1 MITIETYDIL
11 LVKLSR
17 QQYEGDE
24 EMKTAVA
31 LADIYLRLSR
41 EEANSGESQS
51 IANQRNIIR
60 QYCKDN
66 NITVVREFVD
76 DGFSG
81 SDFRRPGFQN
91 MLKHIDTG
99 LVNTVITKDLSRLGR
114 DMSES
119 SYYAESFFPEHDIH
133 YIAISDGFDSEQV
146 NMMAP
151 FQFAMNDVYLRDCSR
166 KIKQVLGQKRER
178 GEYCACPPFGYMR
191 NPKDRT
197 SIIPDP
203 QTAPIVQHIYE
214 LAVKGHSAHAIANI
228 LTDKAIITPLKY
240 RVLYRDNFC
249 DRGASRATDR
259 WNHTTVKRILKNQV
273 YLGHTV
279 LGMTKK
285 ASVKSKKKVHIPQEE
300 WAITYNTHTP
310 LITQE
315 EYDIAQ
321 HYMGMNTKSW
331 NDYDNVRKSIF
342 NGLIFCEHCGS
353 ALCSSGSVYKG
364 ERVKY
369 WYLSCLNIPKRSANH
384 CEHGARIKYSALV
397 EIVKADLNQFIS
409 LSKEDT
415 DEIIDAAIKESS
427 KNAYQD
433 KDSLQSIEK
442 RIGDIDNIILKL
454 YNDNALGRITDEQLS
469 LMIEKLNKESASLKE
484 RAKEIRRKS
493 DKMPI
498 DEAYKA
504 FFSLIEQ
511 YNHIDELTPEIVRTF
526 IERIEVGEKILPEGY
541 TVASHDIPYR
551 QNIKI
556 YYRFIG
562 KIGEDEKTFN
572 QDALP
577 SKIA

>member
-364 ERVKY
+364 EKY

-442 RIGDIDNIILKL
+442 RIGDNIILKL

>member
-285 ASVKSKKKVHIPQEE
+285 ASVK
-300 WAITYNTHTP
+300 
-310 LITQE
+310 
-315 EYDIAQ
+315 
-321 HYMGMNTKSW
+321 
-331 NDYDNVRKSIF
+331 
-342 NGLIFCEHCGS
+342 
-353 ALCSSGSVYKG
+353 
-364 ERVKY
+364 
-369 WYLSCLNIPKRSANH
+369 
-384 CEHGARIKYSALV
+384 
-397 EIVKADLNQFIS
+397 
-409 LSKEDT
+409 
-415 DEIIDAAIKESS
+415 
-427 KNAYQD
+427 
-433 KDSLQSIEK
+433 
-442 RIGDIDNIILKL
+442 
-454 YNDNALGRITDEQLS
+454 
-469 LMIEKLNKESASLKE
+469 
-484 RAKEIRRKS
+484 
-493 DKMPI
+493 
-498 DEAYKA
+498 
-504 FFSLIEQ
+504 
-511 YNHIDELTPEIVRTF
+511 
-526 IERIEVGEKILPEGY
+526 
-541 TVASHDIPYR
+541 
-551 QNIKI
+551 
-556 YYRFIG
+556 
-562 KIGEDEKTFN
+562 
-572 QDALP
+572 
-577 SKIA
+577 

>member
-1 MITIETYDIL
+1 M
-11 LVKLSR
+11 
-17 QQYEGDE
+17 
-24 EMKTAVA
+24 
-31 LADIYLRLSR
+31 
-41 EEANSGESQS
+41 
-51 IANQRNIIR
+51 
-60 QYCKDN
+60 
-66 NITVVREFVD
+66 
-76 DGFSG
+76 
-81 SDFRRPGFQN
+81 
-91 MLKHIDTG
+91 
-99 LVNTVITKDLSRLGR
+99 
-114 DMSES
+114 
-119 SYYAESFFPEHDIH
+119 
-133 YIAISDGFDSEQV
+133 
-146 NMMAP
+146 
-151 FQFAMNDVYLRDCSR
+151 
-166 KIKQVLGQKRER
+166 
-178 GEYCACPPFGYMR
+178 
-191 NPKDRT
+191 
-197 SIIPDP
+197 
-203 QTAPIVQHIYE
+203 
-214 LAVKGHSAHAIANI
+214 
-228 LTDKAIITPLKY
+228 KY

-427 KNAYQD
+427 KYAYQD

-562 KIGEDEKTFN
+562 KIGEDEKAFN

>member
-484 RAKEIRRKS
+484 RAKEIRRKC
-493 DKMPI
+493 
-498 DEAYKA
+498 
-504 FFSLIEQ
+504 L
-511 YNHIDELTPEIVRTF
+511 L
-526 IERIEVGEKILPEGY
+526 
-541 TVASHDIPYR
+541 
-551 QNIKI
+551 
-556 YYRFIG
+556 
-562 KIGEDEKTFN
+562 
-572 QDALP
+572 
-577 SKIA
+577 